1 MRWANVNHVIL
12 VERVYSYGYEKQ
24 NFIYSTNL
32 ILLNNNNKKMKK
44 WSEVRYRDRIRKN
57 NEKIHENDH
66 HFLWIVGFPIIYSWI
81 EKYPNM

>member
-24 NFIYSTNL
+24 NFIYSANL

-44 WSEVRYRDRIRKN
+44 WSEVRYRDKIRKN
-57 NEKIHENDH
+57 NEKNTWKWLS
-66 HFLWIVGFPIIYSWI
+66 FSMNRGFPIIYSWI